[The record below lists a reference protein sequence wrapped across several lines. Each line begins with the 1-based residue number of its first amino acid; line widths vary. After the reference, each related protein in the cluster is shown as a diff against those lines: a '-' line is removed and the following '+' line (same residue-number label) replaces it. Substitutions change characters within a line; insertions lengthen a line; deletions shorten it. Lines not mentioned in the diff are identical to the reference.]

1 MTAESSNVAAGVVS
15 RLLGNAPIF
24 VISIA
29 IFITTFDIT
38 AVIMVMP
45 NIKSEL
51 SLDIGGFAWVMD
63 AYSLTFTVFLMT
75 AGVLA
80 DRYGRRSVLL
90 FGNALFLVSSVFCGI
105 ADSQTALLVARATQ
119 GVGSAFIVCG
129 GLALIGH
136 RYVERTERAKAFAL
150 LGSISGAA
158 MALGPALGGLVANWL
173 GWHWVFFINV
183 PICVVVAIMILR
195 VVSESS
201 DPTPRR
207 LDILGLFT
215 LSLFLVSFVW
225 TLLHGP
231 RVGSFEVSKS
241 MALAIIVAEFAAFVV
256 AERIAKQPIVELS
269 LFRNPIFMGT
279 CLVPL
284 ALSVG
289 YWAILIY
296 LPLFL
301 QERLGQS
308 LERTSVLMLAVTLP
322 MAILPLVGARMSL
335 ALKPG
340 PFFASGLAVVAGGC
354 LMVAVSAEN
363 ASLALSLLGMAIAG
377 AGAAVVH
384 SQVSGAIVALVPR
397 EQAGAASAITIMLRQ
412 GGFALGIAL
421 LAVTLTAER
430 PSLVSGVQPYAFLF
444 IVAGL
449 AAIVGAVGA
458 MVLIRQPQKDVA

>member
-1 MTAESSNVAAGVVS
+1 MTTQSSNAEVGFLS
-15 RLLGNAPIF
+15 KLIGNAPIL

-80 DRYGRRSVLL
+80 DRYGRRRVLL
-90 FGNALFLVSSVFCGI
+90 FGNALFLVSSVFCGL
-105 ADSQTALLVARATQ
+105 ADSQTGLLIARATQ
-119 GVGSAFIVCG
+119 GVGAAFIVCG

-136 RYVERTERAKAFAL
+136 RYAERTERAKAFAL

-158 MALGPALGGLVANWL
+158 MALGPALGGLVANCL

-183 PICVVVAIMILR
+183 PICVVVAFLIFR
-195 VVSESS
+195 VVNESS
-201 DPTPRR
+201 DPMPRR
-207 LDILGLFT
+207 LDVLGLLT
-215 LSLFLVSFVW
+215 LSLFLVSAVW

-231 RVGSFEVSKS
+231 RVGSFELSKPL
-241 MALAIIVAEFAAFVV
+241 ALVILVAEFGAFVL
-256 AERIAKQPIVELS
+256 AERFARQPIVDLS
-269 LFRNPIFMGT
+269 LFRSQVFMGT

-308 LERTSVLMLAVTLP
+308 LERTSLLMLAVTLP
-322 MAILPLVGARMSL
+322 MAILPLIGARMSL
-335 ALKPG
+335 AFKPG
-340 PFFASGLAVVAGGC
+340 PFFASGLAVVAVGC
-354 LMVAVSAEN
+354 LMVAVGSEN

-421 LAVTLTAER
+421 LAVTLTAEQ
-430 PSLVSGVQPYAFLF
+430 SSMIGGGQPYTILF

-449 AAIVGAVGA
+449 AAVVGAIGA
-458 MVLIRQPQKDVA
+458 LLLIRQPQNDVA